1 MAIIHMVLQGKGG
14 VGKSMLAT
22 MLAQYKISKGQVPV
36 CIDTDPVNDTFYGFK
51 SLNVQ
56 RLDILNED
64 KNVDASKFDD
74 LIEII
79 SQTTAD
85 VIIDNGASSFIPLSS
100 YLVANGIASVFQSMG
115 HQLFVHTVIT
125 GGQALPDTLLGFDAL
140 VRQFPS
146 ECAFVVWLNPYWGKV
161 ESKGLS
167 FEEMKV
173 YKNNADRVIKL
184 VEIPTLT
191 PETFGRD
198 FSDMLKARRTFD
210 EAIADGALKI
220 MQRQRLKII
229 QSKIF
234 AELDKD
240 PEQVLTYGY

>member
-1 MAIIHMVLQGKGG
+1 MSTIHMVLQGKCG

-22 MLAQYKISKGQVPV
+22 MLAQFKVSKGQTPV
-36 CIDTDPVNDTFYGFK
+36 CIDTDPVNATLYGFK

-56 RLDILNED
+56 RLDILNDD

-79 SQTTAD
+79 SGTSND

-100 YLVANGIASVFQSMG
+100 YIVANDIASVFQDMG

-125 GGQALPDTLLGFDAL
+125 GGQALPDTLVGFDAL
-140 VRQFPS
+140 VRQFPD

-161 ESKGLS
+161 ESEGLS

-184 VEIPTLT
+184 VEIPIFTA
-191 PETFGRD
+191 ETFGRD

-210 EAIADGALKI
+210 EAINDKSLKI

-234 AELDKD
+234 GELGNDSA
-240 PEQVLTYGY
+240 QVLLYGY

>member
-1 MAIIHMVLQGKGG
+1 MATIHMVLQGKGG

-22 MLAQYKISKGQVPV
+22 MLAQYKTCKGQAPV
-36 CIDTDPVNDTFYGFK
+36 CIDTDPVNATFYGFK

-56 RLDILNED
+56 RLDVLDED

-74 LIEII
+74 LIELI
-79 SQTTAD
+79 SETTND

-100 YLVANGIASVFQSMG
+100 YLVANDIASVFEDMG

-125 GGQALPDTLLGFDAL
+125 GGQAMPDTLGGFDAL
-140 VRQFPS
+140 VRQFPN

-161 ESKGLS
+161 QYEGLS
-167 FEEMKV
+167 FEEMSI

-184 VEIPTLT
+184 VEIPSLT

-198 FSDMLKARRTFD
+198 FSDMLKSRRTFD
-210 EAIADGALKI
+210 EVISDKSLKI
-220 MQRQRLKII
+220 MPRQRLKII

-234 AELDKD
+234 DELGKD
-240 PEQVLTYGY
+240 SAQVLLYGY